1 MKLAVNNIQAGYGA
15 GADVLHG
22 VSLIA
27 EDNSAVGIIGAN
39 GAGKS
44 TLLKVICG
52 FLKPRGGSVSIS
64 GNVEIT
70 VEPHRL
76 AEHGIGYLME
86 GHSVFPGLTVE
97 ENLLLGTW
105 SFRHD
110 TERVKEGIETAYAA
124 SPILREKRKIRAG
137 LLSGGQQRL
146 LELERLA
153 LIRPSLI
160 VLDEP
165 SLGLAPKLVRDVFD
179 RIASLRRSGA
189 TILVVD
195 QSPRQICNVC
205 DHVYVMRLGKIHMD
219 GPASDFSNRIEEV
232 VQEFI

>member
-1 MKLAVNNIQAGYGA
+1 MRLEVTNIQAGYGA

-22 VSLIA
+22 VSLVA
-27 EDNSAVGIIGAN
+27 ESNSAIGVIGAN

-52 FLKPRGGSVSIS
+52 FLKPRGGKVSIADKEAS
-64 GNVEIT
+64 DLK
-70 VEPHRL
+70 PHRL

-86 GHSVFPGLTVE
+86 GHSVFPSLTVE

-105 SFRHD
+105 SFRND
-110 TERVKEGIETAYAA
+110 RARVKREIENAYAV
-124 SPILREKRKIRAG
+124 SPMLSAKRKVRAG

-165 SLGLAPKLVRDVFD
+165 SLGLAPKLVQEVFD
-179 RIASLRRSGA
+179 RVAGLRISGS

-195 QSPRQICNVC
+195 QSARQICAVC
-205 DHVYVMRLGKIHMD
+205 DHVYVMRLGRIHMN
-219 GPASDFSNRIEEV
+219 GPSADFTNRIEEV
-232 VQEFI
+232 VREFI

>member
-1 MKLAVNNIQAGYGA
+1 MRLEVKDIEAGYGA

-22 VSLIA
+22 VSLLA
-27 EDNSAVGIIGAN
+27 EANSAVGVIGAN

-52 FLKPRGGSVSIS
+52 FLKQRGGKVSIGETEAS
-64 GNVEIT
+64 DLK
-70 VEPHRL
+70 PHRL
-76 AEHGIGYLME
+76 AERGIGYLME
-86 GHSVFPGLTVE
+86 GHSVFPSLTVE
-97 ENLLLGTW
+97 ENLLLGAW
-105 SFRHD
+105 SFRKD
-110 TERVKEGIETAYAA
+110 SARVKREVDNAYAV
-124 SPILREKRKIRAG
+124 SPILSTKRNIRAG

-165 SLGLAPKLVRDVFD
+165 SLGLAPKLVQEVFD
-179 RIASLRRSGA
+179 RVASLRSSGS

-195 QSPRQICNVC
+195 QSARQVCAVC
-205 DHVYVMRLGKIHMD
+205 DHVYVMRLGRIHMD
-219 GPASDFSNRIEEV
+219 GPAADFTNRIEEV
-232 VQEFI
+232 VREFI